1 MWNITL
7 IGWWV
12 LTNKSSSSSICLI
25 FGSVCGGW
33 AHAHSMTCLWPVQ
46 VFSCNA
52 SAFKM
57 RYRAPRETLQWI
69 EKRGSSTLPLP
80 QLSLLSWITCI
91 ISDITC
97 LFVFFSSCVDLLLLT
112 SATLIVSPPQ
122 RVLMWSGALISVY
135 VRQGKKSCHQEARNP
150 FLFYFHT
157 HAPFSHSMIPH
168 VWPQDD
174 RCCNGGADHAVSCVT
189 PELILQEIV
198 CSSDLWLTMAVS
210 VTDYNVSQSK
220 GV

>member
-1 MWNITL
+1 MV
-7 IGWWV
+7 GSDK
-12 LTNKSSSSSICLI
+12 KSSSSSICLI
-25 FGSVCGGW
+25 FSSVCGGW
-33 AHAHSMTCLWPVQ
+33 GSLGGAHAHSVTCLLNVQ
-46 VFSCNA
+46 VSSCNA
-52 SAFKM
+52 V
-57 RYRAPRETLQWI
+57 RGTGPL
-69 EKRGSSTLPLP
+69 EKPYSESRKEGA
-80 QLSLLSWITCI
+80 LLSH
-91 ISDITC
+91 SLSC
-97 LFVFFSSCVDLLLLT
+97 LSFLGLLASSVTSHVFFSSWVDLLLLT

-135 VRQGKKSCHQEARNP
+135 VRQGKKSCHQEASNP

-168 VWPQDD
+168 VWPQGD
-174 RCCNGGADHAVSCVT
+174 RCCNGGADRAVSCVT